1 MPIGKFCEEKL
12 LGHISTY
19 FFGTLKPNSQET
31 AENFEKPVL
40 KVSQNYFLHLRY
52 IPVNPY

>member
-31 AENFEKPVL
+31 AQNFEKPVL
-40 KVSQNYFLHLRY
+40 KVS
-52 IPVNPY
+52 